1 MIIDISSNNG
11 AIDWQK
17 VSKAGVTD
25 VILRSTT
32 RNGLLDTR
40 TIENYNGILKNMNEV
55 LNSLSFYKF
64 SYVRTYAE
72 ARMECLKTLNELFS
86 HGIRRDVITRFYL
99 DLEAWGGR
107 DYTNIECNEVILG
120 YLDQCINSGVQFGLY
135 FNYNYAKNIVDK
147 VWSDLPLWIARY
159 NKTLGDVAPWNPEI
173 WQYTSTGHIDGISTN
188 VDISRKVKE

>member
-32 RNGLLDTR
+32 RNGQLDTR

-72 ARMECLKTLNELFS
+72 ARIECLKTLNELFS
-86 HGIRRDVITRFYL
+86 HGIRRDVISRFYL
-99 DLEAWGGR
+99 DIEAWGGR

-159 NKTLGDVAPWNPEI
+159 NTKLGDIAPWNPEI
-173 WQYTSTGHIDGISTN
+173 WQYTSSGHVDGISTN